1 MIEMQSSVSAERL
14 NTRAQ
19 RHLERLRQICWHT
32 CDGSRRLLGRRR
44 NAVLDCQKFMGGRL
58 GRARV
63 RVVFVRTAY
72 SNDFIADAFKHA
84 YILAETNRAP
94 SYAFIN

>member
-1 MIEMQSSVSAERL
+1 
-14 NTRAQ
+14 
-19 RHLERLRQICWHT
+19 
-32 CDGSRRLLGRRR
+32 
-44 NAVLDCQKFMGGRL
+44 MGGRL